1 MKARIA
7 ERGQVTIPKALR
19 KRLGLGPGTILQFAE
34 EDGRLVAI
42 KDGSIDPVSKLYGCL
57 GKKLDT
63 DATIAKLRG
72 ARP

>member
-19 KRLGLGPGTILQFAE
+19 KRLGLGPGTVLQFAE

-42 KDGSIDPVSKLYGCL
+42 KDGSIDPVSNLYGCL

>member
-7 ERGQVTIPKALR
+7 ERGQVTIPKVLR
-19 KRLGLGPGTILQFAE
+19 KRLGLGPGTVLEFAE
-34 EDGRLVAI
+34 ENGRLVAI
-42 KDGSIDPVSKLYGCL
+42 KDGSIDPVSNLYGCL

-63 DATIAKLRG
+63 DATIGRLRG